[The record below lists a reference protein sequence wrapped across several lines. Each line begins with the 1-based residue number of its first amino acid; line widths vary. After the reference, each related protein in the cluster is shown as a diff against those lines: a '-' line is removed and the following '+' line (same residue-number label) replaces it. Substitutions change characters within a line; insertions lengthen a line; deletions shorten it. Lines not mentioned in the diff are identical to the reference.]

1 MKVKLAA
8 FFIAASVFAP
18 SAMAQEN
25 AGYNKVYDA
34 TYDYY
39 MPSGPTQ
46 MRLSCDGG
54 GRIRSETVMNGRS
67 FVSITDANQKAT
79 FSIDDSTK
87 AVSKMA
93 MQNAPGVPTGN
104 SSQRTSLGDK
114 IVEGRLCEGWQTT
127 TASGKKSEAW
137 IDKTLGC
144 PVLITLD
151 NKPQMKIRTSSANSI
166 GPQYFAPPP
175 GYRLVDMNEQIR
187 RAQENAK
194 KYQNAR
200 RN

>member
-1 MKVKLAA
+1 MKAKLAA
-8 FFIAASVFAP
+8 LFITASVFAP

-25 AGYNKVYDA
+25 TGYNKVYDA

-46 MRLSCDGG
+46 MRLSCDGA

-67 FVSITDANQKAT
+67 FVSVTDANQKAT

-93 MQNAPGVPTGN
+93 MQNAPGIPTGN

-114 IVEGRLCEGWQTT
+114 MVEGRLCEGWQTT

-144 PVLITLD
+144 PVLMTLD